1 MQLYQLTL
9 LACVLAAAQMGK
21 AQRGRST
28 LSAQCDA
35 SEAGGRLT
43 CPPLVRLSVSS
54 RCERRGDHHRASRVR
69 LCDRCDTDATAHTTE
84 QTRSNQ
90 ICTMAAAS
98 SSAPGP
104 ATPAWCTGVTR
115 ATPPLLFRARM
126 RTAELMAASP
136 PVGFHRVRNKDRIW
150 KLIRSRRSKD
160 PEADK
165 ADAAKLLRVARYDS
179 RSMPMDAAAVLTTDT
194 QFTIVPS
201 VYGYEAPSDPS
212 EFHFW
217 TNFADKHLFAFYASD
232 LFAQDE
238 WQCMEIPALC
248 SLREWMDAHSKA
260 DGNAAPLTVQG
271 GNPTPVIVMNAPRE
285 VNIDAVGHKIYGN
298 AFSVA
303 STETIDA
310 ATTLL
315 PRPVLSHIIAMEAL
329 KHRHGAYT
337 SRDIALTLQT
347 AITAFKAAVVEA
359 SLEFADR
366 KLEGQGL
373 APKVV
378 IHTGNWGCG
387 AFGGNVEIM
396 CLLQMI
402 AARVAGV
409 ENLVYHVLSA
419 DNEATCKR
427 AVAALGLLMDKLRA
441 EAAATPPQQPNL
453 MEIASYV
460 AGLNYKWGLSNG
472 T

>member
-1 MQLYQLTL
+1 
-9 LACVLAAAQMGK
+9 
-21 AQRGRST
+21 
-28 LSAQCDA
+28 
-35 SEAGGRLT
+35 
-43 CPPLVRLSVSS
+43 
-54 RCERRGDHHRASRVR
+54 
-69 LCDRCDTDATAHTTE
+69 
-84 QTRSNQ
+84 
-90 ICTMAAAS
+90 
-98 SSAPGP
+98 
-104 ATPAWCTGVTR
+104 
-115 ATPPLLFRARM
+115 M

-136 PVGFHRVRNKDRIW
+136 PIGLHRVRNKDRIW

-160 PEADK
+160 AEADK

-179 RSMPMDAAAVLTTDT
+179 RAMPMDASAILTTDT
-194 QFTIVPS
+194 QFQIVQS
-201 VYGYEAPSDPS
+201 VYGYEPASDPR

-217 TNFADKHLFAFYASD
+217 TNFADKHLFAFYASN

-238 WQCMEIPALC
+238 WQCLEIPALC

-260 DGNAAPLTVQG
+260 DSNAVPLTVQS

-303 STETIDA
+303 PVETIDA

-329 KHRHGAYT
+329 KHRHGVYT

-347 AITAFKAAVVEA
+347 AITAFKAARLEA
-359 SLEFADR
+359 ALEFADR
-366 KLEGQGL
+366 KLGGHGQGMD
-373 APKVV
+373 PRIV

-402 AARVAGV
+402 AARIAGV
-409 ENLVYHVLSA
+409 EHLAYHVLSA
-419 DNEATCKR
+419 ENETTCNR
-427 AVAALGLLMDKLRA
+427 AVAALDLLMDKLRA
-441 EAAATPPQQPNL
+441 AAAATPPQQPNL
-453 MEIASYV
+453 MEIANYV